1 MKPKLACKCA
11 TFMWLQLFI
20 FYFTI
25 SWLPE
30 MLISFGMSES
40 AAGFMLSYFQF
51 VGIPASFIIPV
62 VAGKLNSQAELIV
75 IINIGDII
83 RIVLLLLIYSFISTI
98 IDVSIIG
105 KLSGNNFYLAFILF
119 SFLVK
124 YKI

>member
-62 VAGKLNSQAELIV
+62 VAGKLNSQAKLIF

-83 RIVLLLLIYSFISTI
+83 SKQIFFIKHLFIQPIKYLTYI
-98 IDVSIIG
+98 I
-105 KLSGNNFYLAFILF
+105 
-119 SFLVK
+119 
-124 YKI
+124 

>member
-62 VAGKLNSQAELIV
+62 VAGKLSSQEELIF
-75 IINIGDII
+75 IINIRDII
-83 RIVLLLLIYSFISTI
+83 RIVLFLLTHLFMMTI
-98 IDVSIIG
+98 IG
-105 KLSGNNFYLAFILF
+105 FFILRI
-119 SFLVK
+119 S
-124 YKI
+124 Y